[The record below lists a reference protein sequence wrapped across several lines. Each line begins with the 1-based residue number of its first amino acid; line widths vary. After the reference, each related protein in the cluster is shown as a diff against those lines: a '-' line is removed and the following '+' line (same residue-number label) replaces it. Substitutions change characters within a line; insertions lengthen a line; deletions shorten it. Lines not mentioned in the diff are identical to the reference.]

1 MIRILIGIVMCVM
14 GSISALAS
22 DDAILS
28 GDSILFEQLL
38 DMAKA
43 NDPEAQYYVGMM
55 FNNGIGVDHNPEE
68 AFDWFL
74 KSSAGGDPLG
84 AYKVGCYYAGQFG
97 VVTINHDK
105 ALEYKLTAAEAGY
118 SLAQSDVAVTY
129 GSRGNLEDAVRWW
142 KVSAHQGYSQSL
154 WNLSIMYYRGE
165 IVLRDMAAAY
175 AYLELSARAAGIA
188 ESEIRE
194 TKLEQ
199 FSSELSA
206 VELDEAREII
216 SDWKALPTPLTLRA
230 DEGLQ
235 AALKHVENAQ

>member
-1 MIRILIGIVMCVM
+1 MRIIVGIIMYLL
-14 GSISALAS
+14 GATSALAS
-22 DDAILS
+22 DE
-28 GDSILFEQLL
+28 SILFEQLL
-38 DMAKA
+38 ELAKA
-43 NDPEAQYYVGMM
+43 ENPEAQYYVGMM
-55 FNNGIGVDHNPEE
+55 FNNGIGVGRDPEK

-105 ALEYKLTAAEAGY
+105 ALEYKLVAAEAGY

-142 KVSAHQGYSQSL
+142 TVSAHQGHSQSL
-154 WNLSIMYYRGE
+154 WNLSIMYYRGK
-165 IVLRDMAAAY
+165 IVPRDMAAAY

-194 TKLEQ
+194 TMIEQ

-206 VELDEAREII
+206 AELDEAREII
-216 SDWKALPTPLTLRA
+216 SDWKALPTPRTLRV

-235 AALKHVENAQ
+235 AALKHVENVQ